1 MPTRF
6 LSSLSFQIS
15 AAFLLLLLLF
25 AAASLYSL
33 GSFQRQLAYDSV
45 VDIAGRLELTAQRL
59 KTQAMNYE
67 QNAPRD
73 YTTYFRDVRLY
84 YQDLMSHVA
93 TFDRVV
99 DDFMHGDFRGE
110 MEGMLPWL
118 RPNVSS
124 GVTQAIRDMEHT
136 WSEYRAGLFEALG
149 PDPEEPRLEYA
160 AKHNLAHN
168 AALEAAADTLT
179 ESLRLWAA
187 AEHRKVM
194 RVSLLLVL
202 VVGSLLT
209 LVILAILYVK
219 TLAPL
224 KRTIAGIHRVADG
237 DFGHRIPAGG
247 SSEVRQLT
255 ESFNGLSGRLDVLFK
270 LIERLQ
276 RGNDLDEVIGFLS
289 QEFPEL
295 LRIDWIG
302 VVLLSGDGATMR
314 REVSYLDGQPE
325 RLSKQL
331 FRLEGTLLE
340 KALAGGQ
347 PLHVHEMEETA
358 AENPHYQ
365 FLRTLIER
373 GMQDTIFLPLT
384 PQTLT
389 PIPAVVV
396 FATRTRGCYDEA
408 HLRFLD
414 NICQLVTHSFGRTVR
429 LAEHGRLAAI
439 GEFASGI
446 AHELRTPL
454 ATISMAVDYF
464 DRLELDDKAAKRV
477 VLARQEAARMKRL
490 LEEILLYAKPVNL
503 DLRPIPISQVLTR
516 FVGDHQDLAV
526 PRNQSIVLNGA
537 NTEARIMADGDRLKQ
552 ILLNLT
558 QNACEAAPEGAEIVW
573 TVSTDAAAGTV
584 SLEVRNPGEPIPP
597 DRLERLT
604 EPFFSTK
611 PAGTGLGLAIACR
624 LTLVHGG
631 ELSIS
636 SDAVSGTVVQLLFPR
651 HERPEQP
658 GPKSPSQA
666 KEAS

>member
-1 MPTRF
+1 MTTRF

-25 AAASLYSL
+25 AAASIYSL

-45 VDIAGRLELTAQRL
+45 VEIAGRLELTAQRL
-59 KTQAMNYE
+59 HTQAMNYE

-84 YQDLMSHVA
+84 YQDLMSHVE
-93 TFDRVV
+93 TFDRVIE
-99 DDFMHGDFRGE
+99 DFMHGDFRGD
-110 MEGMLPWL
+110 MKGLLPWL

-124 GVTQAIRDMEHT
+124 GVTRAIHDMEQT
-136 WSEYRAGLFEALG
+136 WSDYRAGLFEALG
-149 PDPEEPRLEYA
+149 PDPDEPRLEFA
-160 AKHNLAHN
+160 AEHNLANH
-168 AALEAAADTLT
+168 AVLEKAADTLT
-179 ESLRLWAA
+179 ESLRLWAT
-187 AEHRKVM
+187 AEHRKLM

-202 VVGSLLT
+202 GAGSLLT
-209 LVILAILYVK
+209 LLILVILYVK

-224 KRTIAGIHRVADG
+224 KRTIAGIHLVADG
-237 DFGHRIPAGG
+237 DFGHRIPTGG
-247 SSEVRQLT
+247 SSEVRLLT
-255 ESFNGLSGRLDVLFK
+255 ESFNGLSGRLDVLFN

-276 RGNDLDEVIGFLS
+276 RGNDLDEVICFLS
-289 QEFPEL
+289 QEFPDL

-314 REVSYLDGQPE
+314 LEVSYRDGEPE

-340 KALAGGQ
+340 KALEGGK
-347 PLHVHEMEETA
+347 PLHIRDMEETA
-358 AENPHYQ
+358 AGNPHYQ
-365 FLRTLIER
+365 FLRALVER
-373 GMQDTIFLPLT
+373 GLRDAIFLPLT

-389 PIPAVVV
+389 PIPAVVA
-396 FATRTRGCYDEA
+396 FATRTRGCYDDA

-414 NICQLVTHSFGRTVR
+414 NIAQLVTHSFGRTVR

-454 ATISMAVDYF
+454 TTLSMAVEYF
-464 DRLELDDKAAKRV
+464 DRLELDEKATKRV
-477 VLARQEAARMKRL
+477 ELARQEAARMQRL
-490 LEEILLYAKPVNL
+490 LEEILLYAKPVAL
-503 DLRPIPISQVLTR
+503 DLVPVPVSQILAR
-516 FVGDHQDLAV
+516 FIDDHRELAA
-526 PRNQSIVLNGA
+526 PRRQSIALMGA
-537 NTEARIMADGDRLKQ
+537 DTGARIMADLDRLTQ

-558 QNACEAAPEGAEIVW
+558 QNACEAAPEGARIVW
-573 TVSTDAAAGTV
+573 TVEDDPETGTV
-584 SLEVRNPGEPIPP
+584 RLEVRNPGDPIPV

-611 PAGTGLGLAIACR
+611 PSGTGLGLAIVRR

-631 ELSIS
+631 ELSID
-636 SDAVSGTVVQLLFPR
+636 SDATRGTRVRILFPG
-651 HERPEQP
+651 HAPW
-658 GPKSPSQA
+658 S
-666 KEAS
+666 